1 MEKRLEERCAAQLD
15 AHAKAIY
22 EQLQDVRQCSG
33 CVSPSPP
40 PPSPPPPPPP
50 KPPCANPIDFILVLD
65 ESGSM
70 KKPLPDGSMEG
81 PSGMKA
87 FAKQLV
93 NQYALGTDAARFSLV
108 SFATDATTRVA
119 WSTNDVVIN
128 AGIDQMVADGR
139 TSISDGFEAA
149 GQLLAGGREGAT
161 KVVLLVADGEQTVDA
176 APGKTPEQTAIDA
189 ATLVKGSG
197 ATVFA
202 LGFGEASLS
211 TLKQIA
217 TDPSKALLVQGI
229 DELVDHV
236 AGLEATVCNE
246 SPEPPRPK
254 TLR

>member
-1 MEKRLEERCAAQLD
+1 ML
-15 AHAKAIY
+15 
-22 EQLQDVRQCSG
+22 
-33 CVSPSPP
+33 
-40 PPSPPPPPPP
+40 PPSPPPSPQP
-50 KPPCANPIDFILVLD
+50 KSQCEVPMDFVLVLD

-70 KKPLPDGSMEG
+70 KKPKPHGSMDG
-81 PSGMKA
+81 PGGMKA

-119 WSTNDVVIN
+119 WSTNDVEIN

-202 LGFGEASLS
+202 WGFGEASLP
-211 TLKQIA
+211 IA
-217 TDPSKALLVQGI
+217 LYQDFRKFEEKSKWKAV
-229 DELVDHV
+229 
-236 AGLEATVCNE
+236 
-246 SPEPPRPK
+246 
-254 TLR
+254 

>member
-1 MEKRLEERCAAQLD
+1 
-15 AHAKAIY
+15 
-22 EQLQDVRQCSG
+22 
-33 CVSPSPP
+33 
-40 PPSPPPPPPP
+40 
-50 KPPCANPIDFILVLD
+50 
-65 ESGSM
+65 M

-202 LGFGEASLS
+202 LGFGKASLS